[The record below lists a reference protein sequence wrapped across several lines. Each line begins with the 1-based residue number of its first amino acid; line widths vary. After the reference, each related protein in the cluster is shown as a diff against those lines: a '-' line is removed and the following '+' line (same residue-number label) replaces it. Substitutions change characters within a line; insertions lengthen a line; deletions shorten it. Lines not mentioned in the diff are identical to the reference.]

1 MYKIKGALLNII
13 ICKKI
18 PRKKNKT
25 IINFSSQE
33 TDSKM
38 HLESKEEVTIYCE
51 ENEDT
56 EICAYEDYEME
67 LDYNLINIG
76 DFANVSSSVNNKKV
90 ACIFF
95 SFLRKGTSATLV
107 FQKSYED

>member
-1 MYKIKGALLNII
+1 MNKIRGALLNII
-13 ICKKI
+13 ICKRI

-38 HLESKEEVTIYCE
+38 HLESEEEVTIYCE
-51 ENEDT
+51 ENKDIDT
-56 EICAYEDYEME
+56 CAYEDYEVE

-76 DFANVSSSVNNKKV
+76 DFVLANVSSSVNNKI
-90 ACIFF
+90 CLYFL
-95 SFLRKGTSATLV
+95 SFLRKRTSATLV
-107 FQKSYED
+107 FQ